1 VKIYNSIT
9 RDIETGEIEAE
20 DSYEYEGPIAD
31 CNGTTAAMIIAGILS
46 TAASM
51 YQQSMQPGPA
61 GALGQRMPQKP
72 LLPDPVPGPGLT
84 PSPPPDFTPPAP
96 VGISQQGQADWT
108 DWEQLFAMIARQSM
122 SSQLGQMGG
131 SPLWQQMVGGQQMMG
146 GQQLTSQ
153 QTAGALF

>member
-1 VKIYNSIT
+1 MKIYNSIT

-20 DSYEYEGPIAD
+20 DSYEYDGP
-31 CNGTTAAMIIAGILS
+31 TTECVAWGVIIPAVMAAAQ
-46 TAASM
+46 M
-51 YQQSMQPGPA
+51 YQQSLQPGPVA
-61 GALGQRMPQKP
+61 MGQRSGMGGGGR
-72 LLPDPVPGPGLT
+72 LMPDPVPGPGLT
-84 PSPPPDFTPPAP
+84 PGPMPDFTPPAP
-96 VGISQQGQADWT
+96 IGVSQQGQADWV

>member
-1 VKIYNSIT
+1 MKIYNSIT

-84 PSPPPDFTPPAP
+84 PSPPPDFTPAPAP
-96 VGISQQGQADWT
+96 VGISRQGQVDWT
-108 DWEQLFAMIARQSM
+108 NWEQLFAMIARQSI
-122 SSQLGQMGG
+122 SSQMGQTGG
-131 SPLWQQMVGGQQMMG
+131 SPLY
-146 GQQLTSQ
+146 QQLTSQ